1 MLWGNIVNQRKN
13 PISIIDDKSKRQDWT
28 FFLVLMLLTIAVY
41 WKFLFGIKAFVFVDV
56 GDDSYYQTIPIL
68 MNRARTLF
76 QDGNLARYN
85 ILLGLG
91 QFESGLNL
99 TDTLLTLFG
108 EKSVPYMMG
117 VFQAL
122 KTVFAG
128 WFFYKFTRERGFD
141 YRACLLAGLGYAF
154 SGAMLTR
161 LAFFSYS
168 NEYLFVALAL
178 YALEL
183 LYQRGNLWLFP
194 IASALLVQSFDAV
207 RAIFY
212 FLFFAVYTIFR
223 CYADGEPI
231 RFGSVVLRA
240 LKVMGLQLLGYAFVA
255 ALILPGYRDLVSS
268 NRLSTVSGQ
277 AASGMGELINTNAIL
292 TSFLRSFSNEIFGN
306 SVNYT
311 GRNTYVCGPAFV
323 IGAMNVLMFPQV
335 FVRTEN
341 KKRLWY
347 LLAVGAIGV
356 YIVFAPLRLLMNG
369 FAYDRFKLTSF
380 YITIIMLYFAALVWD
395 RFFKE
400 GVFSRPLFLLTGGGV
415 LAVLLGLTLTDIR
428 PLDPTASWITIAVV
442 SASMVAVL
450 LSSLSKKAWATVLLV
465 GVLFVDLW
473 VNSYTSVDHRLTL
486 SMEDYRASYLH
497 GGIRDLAASL
507 KEDETDYFRIT
518 NFDSSYQSLRCD
530 GQANNYLSTS
540 TYDGGSG
547 ISNEYNRFTGLVG
560 GNMLNQFGYRTFS
573 NNDFTSMLPVQSLLG
588 VRYVIIPKTSMPFEP
603 IVPYGYTL
611 TEDDANWVLKNEHA
625 LPLAIAFDSVISASN
640 LERMPQ
646 LERREALLSHA
657 MVEDD
662 SALLSSA
669 LTVASAPERD
679 LHALLSKNAIPLTQ
693 ETESVLL
700 EEDATQVFRVNAAL
714 ERPVDADYALIY
726 ANINATV
733 GANDGEQV
741 FISWAG
747 ADGVFTSEHSM
758 WYSMPPGQNE
768 LLLELPIRGAQ
779 YLRLDVTMLEGT
791 ASFTSV
797 TEAADDYFSL
807 YDAATARLNQN
818 AFSFTRL
825 DNHAIEGSI
834 TLDQPKLLTFTFLT
848 DTGWSATVNGAPAK
862 LELVDGGFMGV
873 YLNAGQNEVKLSY
886 HVENQGLYT
895 AITAASLGLYA
906 LILVL
911 STLRKKKQAAQ
922 T

>member
-1 MLWGNIVNQRKN
+1 MIRSSQQKN
-13 PISIIDDKSKRQDWT
+13 PILKLADPSKRQDWIY
-28 FFLVLMLLTIAVY
+28 FILLVLLTVSVY
-41 WKFLFGIKAFVFVDV
+41 WKFLFGIQAFVFVDV

-76 QDGNLARYN
+76 LDGNLARYN

-122 KTVFAG
+122 KTIFAG

-141 YRACLLAGLGYAF
+141 YRACVLTGLGYAF

-183 LYQRGNLWLFP
+183 LYRRGNIWLFP

-223 CYADGEPI
+223 CYADGEPVK
-231 RFGSVVLRA
+231 FGAVVRRTLR
-240 LKVMGLQLLGYAFVA
+240 VMGLQLLGYAFVA
-255 ALILPGYRDLVSS
+255 LLILPGYRDLASS

-277 AASGMGELINTNAIL
+277 AAKGMSELVSTNAIL

-306 SVNYT
+306 SVTYT

-323 IGAMNVLMFPQV
+323 IGAINVMMIPQV
-335 FVRTEN
+335 FVKTEN

-356 YIVFAPLRLLMNG
+356 YVVFSPLRLLMNG

-400 GVFSRPLFLLTGGGV
+400 GVFNRPLFLLTGGGV

-428 PLDPTASWITIAVV
+428 PIDTTAAWITIAIV
-442 SASMVAVL
+442 SVSMAAVL
-450 LSSLSKKAWATVLLV
+450 LASLRKKSWMAILLA

-473 VNSYTSVDHRLTL
+473 VNSYTSVNHRLTL
-486 SMEDYRASYLH
+486 SMEEYRASYLNN
-497 GGIRDLAASL
+497 GIRDLAASL
-507 KEDETDYFRIT
+507 KEDDADYFRIT
-518 NFDSSYQSLRCD
+518 NFDSSFKDLRCD
-530 GQANNYLSTS
+530 GQVNDYLSTS

-547 ISNEYNRFTGLVG
+547 VSNEYNRFAGLVG
-560 GNMLNQFGYRTFS
+560 GNLLNQFGYRTFA
-573 NNDFTSMLPVQSLLG
+573 NNEFTSMLPIQSLLG
-588 VRYVIIPKTSMPFEP
+588 VRYVVLPKTSVASEP

-611 TEDDANWVLKNEHA
+611 SDESDNWVLKNEHA
-625 LPLAIAFDSVISASN
+625 LPLAIAFDSVISASDI
-640 LERMPQ
+640 ERMPQ

-657 MVEDD
+657 MVEDG

-669 LTVASAPERD
+669 LTVASEPERD
-679 LHALLSKNAIPLTQ
+679 LHAVLANTAIPLTQ
-693 ETESVLL
+693 QTESLTLPDLTQISRVT
-700 EEDATQVFRVNAAL
+700 ATL
-714 ERPVDADYALIY
+714 DRPVDADYALIY
-726 ANINATV
+726 ANIDSVLGSNE
-733 GANDGEQV
+733 GET
-741 FISWAG
+741 FTLSWAG
-747 ADGVFTSEHSM
+747 ADGVFTSENSM
-758 WYSMPPGQNE
+758 WYSTPPGQNE

-779 YLRLDVTMLEGT
+779 YLRLDVMWLSGT
-791 ASFTSV
+791 VSFASVS
-797 TEAADDYFSL
+797 EAQDDYFAP
-807 YDAATARLNQN
+807 YDAASARLMQTP
-818 AFSFTRL
+818 FRFTRL
-825 DNHAIEGSI
+825 DNRGIEGTI
-834 TLDQPKLLTFTFLT
+834 ALDHPALLTFTFLT

-873 YLNAGQNEVKLSY
+873 YLDAGENQVKLSY
-886 HVENQGLYT
+886 RVPHQGLYAGISAT
-895 AITAASLGLYA
+895 SLGLYA
-906 LILVL
+906 LVLVL
-911 STLRKKKQAAQ
+911 RKHRKKKDAVQA
-922 T
+922 

>member
-1 MLWGNIVNQRKN
+1 MN
-13 PISIIDDKSKRQDWT
+13 PQKTPILKLNDASKRQDWIY
-28 FFLVLMLLTIAVY
+28 FILLVLLTISVY
-41 WKFLFGIKAFVFVDV
+41 WKFLFGLQAFVFVDV

-85 ILLGLG
+85 VLLGMG

-99 TDTLLTLFG
+99 SDTLLTFFG

-122 KTVFAG
+122 KTIFAG

-141 YRACLLAGLGYAF
+141 YRACVLTGLGYAF

-168 NEYLFVALAL
+168 NEYLFVGLAL

-183 LYQRGNLWLFP
+183 LYRRGNLWLFP

-223 CYADGEPI
+223 CYADGEPV
-231 RFGSVVLRA
+231 RFGFVVRRTLS
-240 LKVMGLQLLGYAFVA
+240 VMGLQLLGYAFVA
-255 ALILPGYRDLVSS
+255 ALILPGYRDLASS

-277 AASGMGELINTNAIL
+277 AAKGMGELISTNAIL
-292 TSFLRSFSNEIFGN
+292 TSFLRAFSNEIFGN
-306 SVNYT
+306 SVTYS

-335 FVRTEN
+335 FVKTEN
-341 KKRLWY
+341 KKRFWY
-347 LLAVGAIGV
+347 LLAIGAIGV
-356 YIVFAPLRLLMNG
+356 YIVFSPLRLLMNG

-428 PLDPTASWITIAVV
+428 PIDPTAAWITIAIV
-442 SASMVAVL
+442 SVSMIAVM
-450 LSSLSKKAWATVLLV
+450 LSSLRKKSWLTVLLV
-465 GVLFVDLW
+465 GVLFIDLS

-486 SMEDYRASYLH
+486 SMEDYRASYLNS
-497 GGIRDLAASL
+497 GIRDLASSL
-507 KEDETDYFRIT
+507 KQKKTDYFRIT
-518 NFDSSYQSLRCD
+518 NFDSAYKDLRCD
-530 GQANNYLSTS
+530 GQVNDYLSTS

-547 ISNEYNRFTGLVG
+547 VSNEYNRFAGLVG
-560 GNMLNQFGYRTFS
+560 GNLLNQFGYRTFA
-573 NNDFTSMLPVQSLLG
+573 NNEFTSMLPVQSLLG
-588 VRYVIIPKTSMPFEP
+588 VRYVVVPKTSMASEP

-611 TEDDANWVLKNEHA
+611 SEEEDNWVLKNEHA
-625 LPLAIAFDSVISASN
+625 LPLAIAFDSVISASSI
-640 LERMPQ
+640 EQMQQ

-657 MVEDD
+657 MVEDG

-669 LTVASAPERD
+669 LAVARAPERD
-679 LHALLSKNAIPLTQ
+679 LHALLTERAIPLTQ
-693 ETESVLL
+693 ETESLTL
-700 EEDATQVFRVNAAL
+700 PDMTQISRVSAKL
-714 ERPVDADYALIY
+714 ERPVDADYALVY
-726 ANINATV
+726 AKIDSVV
-733 GANDGEQV
+733 GSNEGET
-741 FISWAG
+741 FTLSWAG
-747 ADGVFTSEHSM
+747 ADGVFTSEDSM

-779 YLRLDVTMLEGT
+779 YLRLDVMWLSGT
-791 ASFTSV
+791 VSFASVS
-797 TEAADDYFSL
+797 EAGEDYFAP
-807 YDAATARLNQN
+807 YDAATARLNQTP
-818 AFSFTRL
+818 FTFTRL
-825 DNHAIEGSI
+825 DNHGIEGEI
-834 TLDQPKLLTFTFLT
+834 TLDHPALLTFTFLT

-873 YLNAGQNEVKLSY
+873 YLDAGHSEVKLSY
-886 HVENQGLYT
+886 HVPNQGLY
-895 AITAASLGLYA
+895 AGVSAASLGLYA

-911 STLRKKKQAAQ
+911 SARRKKKTAA
-922 T
+922 